1 MRQRYAVLFMVLAL
15 VGCQAPGPVIQQL
28 PPPAAPQLPTIRP
41 HDMTLTEP
49 VAPARQP
56 VASIS
61 GATVIIDPGHGGK
74 DPGTHPPQ
82 SRLPEKAIILDIA
95 NQVSQL
101 LRERGAKVLQTRTTD
116 TYIENENRA
125 ALAER
130 AHAGLFVSIHANSAP
145 RSSVSGATVHIFEG
159 ASVQSQSQ
167 KAAQCM
173 VAALNRAGIECL
185 GIRPNNFLVLREH
198 SRPAMLIECGFLS
211 NPGEAAQL
219 NSPGHRALLAAAIAD
234 GISAYFAQ

>member
-116 TYIENENRA
+116 IYIENENRA
-125 ALAER
+125 ALAEQT
-130 AHAGLFVSIHANSAP
+130 HASLFVSIHANSTAGP
-145 RSSVSGATVHIFEG
+145 TDVSGVSIHIHNA
-159 ASVQSQSQ
+159 ASVQSQ
-167 KAAQCM
+167 KAARCM